1 MWFIKVPIT
10 YTLEEYKEQMGFYD
24 SYKEIKM
31 IYFENYNLLKEQYKG
46 EIDTT
51 YVITTY
57 TNLIDKY
64 FNKIYQNTK
73 DLKEEEI
80 EKYIKE
86 NLAEIQINMGLA
98 EVEEFINLVNILKSY
113 KISERAYT
121 GGKLLE
127 NSIKDY
133 DTYMSF
139 LLEMYYDVIDPT
151 SINRQGGDTGSQ
163 YRTGIYYVDPKD
175 ESIIKHSIMD
185 LQKNYDEKIA
195 IEVEPLTQYFIAEE
209 YHQKYL
215 DKNPGGYCHIRPDKF
230 LKAENAI
237 DSIVNDN

>member
-1 MWFIKVPIT
+1 LLKYKIVVGILILVNIITGIYIMWFIKVPIT

-80 EKYIKE
+80 EKYFKE

-121 GGKLLE
+121 GGKLVE

-139 LLEMYYDVIDPT
+139 LLEMYYGEVTITFDVYL
-151 SINRQGGDTGSQ
+151 SK
-163 YRTGIYYVDPKD
+163 KD
-175 ESIIKHSIMD
+175 NIEEPIIK
-185 LQKNYDEKIA
+185 
-195 IEVEPLTQYFIAEE
+195 FIPVKEE
-209 YHQKYL
+209 L
-215 DKNPGGYCHIRPDKF
+215 
-230 LKAENAI
+230 
-237 DSIVNDN
+237 

>member
-1 MWFIKVPIT
+1 MLKYKIVVGILILVNIITGIYIMWFIKVPIT

-80 EKYIKE
+80 EKYFKE
-86 NLAEIQINMGLA
+86 NLAEIQINMGLT

-121 GGKLLE
+121 GGKLVE

-139 LLEMYYDVIDPT
+139 LLEMYYGEVTITFDVYL
-151 SINRQGGDTGSQ
+151 SK
-163 YRTGIYYVDPKD
+163 KD
-175 ESIIKHSIMD
+175 NIEEPIIK
-185 LQKNYDEKIA
+185 
-195 IEVEPLTQYFIAEE
+195 FIPVKEE
-209 YHQKYL
+209 L
-215 DKNPGGYCHIRPDKF
+215 
-230 LKAENAI
+230 
-237 DSIVNDN
+237 

>member
-1 MWFIKVPIT
+1 MHMHKIELGWKLLLKYKIVVGILILVNIITGIYIMWFIKVPIT

-80 EKYIKE
+80 EKYFKE
-86 NLAEIQINMGLA
+86 NLAEIQINMGLT

-121 GGKLLE
+121 GGKLVE

-139 LLEMYYDVIDPT
+139 LLEMYYGEVAITFDVYL
-151 SINRQGGDTGSQ
+151 SK
-163 YRTGIYYVDPKD
+163 KD
-175 ESIIKHSIMD
+175 NIEEPIIK
-185 LQKNYDEKIA
+185 
-195 IEVEPLTQYFIAEE
+195 FIPVKEE
-209 YHQKYL
+209 L
-215 DKNPGGYCHIRPDKF
+215 
-230 LKAENAI
+230 
-237 DSIVNDN
+237 

>member
-1 MWFIKVPIT
+1 
-10 YTLEEYKEQMGFYD
+10 MGFYD

-80 EKYIKE
+80 EKYFKE
-86 NLAEIQINMGLA
+86 NLAEIQINMGLT

-113 KISERAYT
+113 KISEREYT
-121 GGKLLE
+121 GGKLVE

-133 DTYMSF
+133 DTYISF
-139 LLEMYYDVIDPT
+139 LLDIHYGEVTITFDVYL
-151 SINRQGGDTGSQ
+151 SK
-163 YRTGIYYVDPKD
+163 KD
-175 ESIIKHSIMD
+175 NIEEPIIK
-185 LQKNYDEKIA
+185 
-195 IEVEPLTQYFIAEE
+195 FIPVKEE
-209 YHQKYL
+209 L
-215 DKNPGGYCHIRPDKF
+215 
-230 LKAENAI
+230 
-237 DSIVNDN
+237 

>member
-1 MWFIKVPIT
+1 LLKYKIVVGILILVNIITGIYIMWFIKVPIT

-80 EKYIKE
+80 EKYFKE
-86 NLAEIQINMGLA
+86 NLAEIQINMGLT

-121 GGKLLE
+121 GGKLVE

-139 LLEMYYDVIDPT
+139 LLEMYYGEVTITFDVYL
-151 SINRQGGDTGSQ
+151 SK
-163 YRTGIYYVDPKD
+163 KD
-175 ESIIKHSIMD
+175 NIEEPIIK
-185 LQKNYDEKIA
+185 
-195 IEVEPLTQYFIAEE
+195 FIPVKEE
-209 YHQKYL
+209 L
-215 DKNPGGYCHIRPDKF
+215 
-230 LKAENAI
+230 
-237 DSIVNDN
+237 

>member
-1 MWFIKVPIT
+1 LLKYKIVVGILILVNIITGIYIMWFIKVPIT

-31 IYFENYNLLKEQYKG
+31 IYFENYNLLKEQHKG

-80 EKYIKE
+80 EKYFKE
-86 NLAEIQINMGLA
+86 NLAEIQINMGLT

-121 GGKLLE
+121 GGKLVE

-139 LLEMYYDVIDPT
+139 LLEMYYGEVTITFDVYL
-151 SINRQGGDTGSQ
+151 SK
-163 YRTGIYYVDPKD
+163 KD
-175 ESIIKHSIMD
+175 NIEEPIIK
-185 LQKNYDEKIA
+185 
-195 IEVEPLTQYFIAEE
+195 FIPVKEE
-209 YHQKYL
+209 L
-215 DKNPGGYCHIRPDKF
+215 
-230 LKAENAI
+230 
-237 DSIVNDN
+237 

>member
-1 MWFIKVPIT
+1 MHMHKIELGWKLLLKYKIVVGILILVNIITGIYIMWFIKVPIT

-80 EKYIKE
+80 EKYFKE
-86 NLAEIQINMGLA
+86 NLAEIQINMGLT

-121 GGKLLE
+121 GGKLVE

-139 LLEMYYDVIDPT
+139 LLEMYYGEVTITFDVYL
-151 SINRQGGDTGSQ
+151 SK
-163 YRTGIYYVDPKD
+163 KD
-175 ESIIKHSIMD
+175 NIEEPIIK
-185 LQKNYDEKIA
+185 
-195 IEVEPLTQYFIAEE
+195 FIPVKEE
-209 YHQKYL
+209 L
-215 DKNPGGYCHIRPDKF
+215 
-230 LKAENAI
+230 
-237 DSIVNDN
+237 

>member
-1 MWFIKVPIT
+1 
-10 YTLEEYKEQMGFYD
+10 MGFYD

-80 EKYIKE
+80 EKYFKE

-121 GGKLLE
+121 GGKLVE

-133 DTYMSF
+133 DTYISF
-139 LLEMYYDVIDPT
+139 LLDIHYGEVAITFDVYL
-151 SINRQGGDTGSQ
+151 SK
-163 YRTGIYYVDPKD
+163 KD
-175 ESIIKHSIMD
+175 NIEEPIIK
-185 LQKNYDEKIA
+185 
-195 IEVEPLTQYFIAEE
+195 FIPVKEE
-209 YHQKYL
+209 L
-215 DKNPGGYCHIRPDKF
+215 
-230 LKAENAI
+230 
-237 DSIVNDN
+237 

>member
-1 MWFIKVPIT
+1 MLKYKIVVGILILVNIITGMYIMWFIKVPIT

-80 EKYIKE
+80 EKYFKE

-121 GGKLLE
+121 GGKLVE

-139 LLEMYYDVIDPT
+139 LLEMYYGEVAITFDVYL
-151 SINRQGGDTGSQ
+151 SK
-163 YRTGIYYVDPKD
+163 KD
-175 ESIIKHSIMD
+175 NIEEPIIK
-185 LQKNYDEKIA
+185 
-195 IEVEPLTQYFIAEE
+195 FIPVKEE
-209 YHQKYL
+209 L
-215 DKNPGGYCHIRPDKF
+215 
-230 LKAENAI
+230 
-237 DSIVNDN
+237 

>member
-1 MWFIKVPIT
+1 
-10 YTLEEYKEQMGFYD
+10 MGFYD

-31 IYFENYNLLKEQYKG
+31 IYFENYNVLKEQYKG

-80 EKYIKE
+80 EKYFKE
-86 NLAEIQINMGLA
+86 NLAEIQINMGLT

-121 GGKLLE
+121 GGKLVE
-127 NSIKDY
+127 KSIKDY
-133 DTYMSF
+133 DTYISF
-139 LLEMYYDVIDPT
+139 LLDIHYGEVTITFDVYL
-151 SINRQGGDTGSQ
+151 SK
-163 YRTGIYYVDPKD
+163 KD
-175 ESIIKHSIMD
+175 NIEEPIIK
-185 LQKNYDEKIA
+185 
-195 IEVEPLTQYFIAEE
+195 FIPVKEE
-209 YHQKYL
+209 L
-215 DKNPGGYCHIRPDKF
+215 
-230 LKAENAI
+230 
-237 DSIVNDN
+237 

>member
-1 MWFIKVPIT
+1 MLKYKIVVGILILVNIITGIYIMWFIKVPIT

-80 EKYIKE
+80 EKYFKE

-121 GGKLLE
+121 GGKLVE

-139 LLEMYYDVIDPT
+139 LLEMYYGEVTITFDVYL
-151 SINRQGGDTGSQ
+151 SK
-163 YRTGIYYVDPKD
+163 KD
-175 ESIIKHSIMD
+175 NIEEPIIK
-185 LQKNYDEKIA
+185 
-195 IEVEPLTQYFIAEE
+195 FIPVKEE
-209 YHQKYL
+209 L
-215 DKNPGGYCHIRPDKF
+215 
-230 LKAENAI
+230 
-237 DSIVNDN
+237 

>member
-1 MWFIKVPIT
+1 MHMHKIELGWKLLLKYKIVVGILILVNIITGIYIMWFIKVPIT

-31 IYFENYNLLKEQYKG
+31 LYFENYNLLKEQYKG

-80 EKYIKE
+80 EKYFKE
-86 NLAEIQINMGLA
+86 NLAEIQINMGLT

-121 GGKLLE
+121 GGKLVE

-139 LLEMYYDVIDPT
+139 LLEMYYGEVTITFDVYL
-151 SINRQGGDTGSQ
+151 SK
-163 YRTGIYYVDPKD
+163 KD
-175 ESIIKHSIMD
+175 NIEEPIIK
-185 LQKNYDEKIA
+185 
-195 IEVEPLTQYFIAEE
+195 FIPVKEE
-209 YHQKYL
+209 L
-215 DKNPGGYCHIRPDKF
+215 
-230 LKAENAI
+230 
-237 DSIVNDN
+237 

>member
-1 MWFIKVPIT
+1 MLKYKIVVGILILVNIITGIYIMWFIKVPIT

-80 EKYIKE
+80 EKYFKE
-86 NLAEIQINMGLA
+86 NLAEIQINMGLT

-121 GGKLLE
+121 GGKLVE

-139 LLEMYYDVIDPT
+139 LLEMYYGEVAITFDVYL
-151 SINRQGGDTGSQ
+151 SK
-163 YRTGIYYVDPKD
+163 KD
-175 ESIIKHSIMD
+175 NIEEPIIK
-185 LQKNYDEKIA
+185 
-195 IEVEPLTQYFIAEE
+195 FIPVKEE
-209 YHQKYL
+209 L
-215 DKNPGGYCHIRPDKF
+215 
-230 LKAENAI
+230 
-237 DSIVNDN
+237 

>member
-1 MWFIKVPIT
+1 MLKYKIVVGILILVNIITGIYIMWFIKVPIT
-10 YTLEEYKEQMGFYD
+10 YTLEEYEEQMGLYD

-80 EKYIKE
+80 EKYFKE

-121 GGKLLE
+121 GGKLVE

-139 LLEMYYDVIDPT
+139 LLEMYYGEVAITFDVYL
-151 SINRQGGDTGSQ
+151 SK
-163 YRTGIYYVDPKD
+163 KD
-175 ESIIKHSIMD
+175 NIEEPIIK
-185 LQKNYDEKIA
+185 
-195 IEVEPLTQYFIAEE
+195 FIPVKEE
-209 YHQKYL
+209 L
-215 DKNPGGYCHIRPDKF
+215 
-230 LKAENAI
+230 
-237 DSIVNDN
+237 

>member
-1 MWFIKVPIT
+1 LLKYKIVVGILILVNIITGIYIMWFIKVPIT

-80 EKYIKE
+80 EKYFKE
-86 NLAEIQINMGLA
+86 NLAEIQINIGLA

-121 GGKLLE
+121 GGKLVE

-139 LLEMYYDVIDPT
+139 LLEMYYGEVAITFDVYL
-151 SINRQGGDTGSQ
+151 SK
-163 YRTGIYYVDPKD
+163 KD
-175 ESIIKHSIMD
+175 NIEEPIIK
-185 LQKNYDEKIA
+185 
-195 IEVEPLTQYFIAEE
+195 FIPIKEE
-209 YHQKYL
+209 L
-215 DKNPGGYCHIRPDKF
+215 
-230 LKAENAI
+230 
-237 DSIVNDN
+237 

>member
-1 MWFIKVPIT
+1 MHMHKIELGWKLLLKYKIVVGILILVNIITGIYIMWFIKVPIT

-80 EKYIKE
+80 EKYFKE
-86 NLAEIQINMGLA
+86 NLAEIQINMGLT

-121 GGKLLE
+121 GGKLVE

-133 DTYMSF
+133 ATYISF
-139 LLEMYYDVIDPT
+139 LLDIHYGEVTITFDVYL
-151 SINRQGGDTGSQ
+151 SK
-163 YRTGIYYVDPKD
+163 KD
-175 ESIIKHSIMD
+175 NIEEPIIK
-185 LQKNYDEKIA
+185 
-195 IEVEPLTQYFIAEE
+195 FIPVKEE
-209 YHQKYL
+209 L
-215 DKNPGGYCHIRPDKF
+215 
-230 LKAENAI
+230 
-237 DSIVNDN
+237 

>member
-80 EKYIKE
+80 EKYFKE
-86 NLAEIQINMGLA
+86 NLAEIQINMGL
-98 EVEEFINLVNILKSY
+98 
-113 KISERAYT
+113 T
-121 GGKLLE
+121 DG
-127 NSIKDY
+127 
-133 DTYMSF
+133 
-139 LLEMYYDVIDPT
+139 
-151 SINRQGGDTGSQ
+151 
-163 YRTGIYYVDPKD
+163 
-175 ESIIKHSIMD
+175 
-185 LQKNYDEKIA
+185 
-195 IEVEPLTQYFIAEE
+195 
-209 YHQKYL
+209 
-215 DKNPGGYCHIRPDKF
+215 HI
-230 LKAENAI
+230 
-237 DSIVNDN
+237 

>member
-1 MWFIKVPIT
+1 MHKIELGWKLLLKYKIVVGILILVNIITGIYIMWFIKVPIT

-80 EKYIKE
+80 EKYFKE

-121 GGKLLE
+121 GGKLVE

-139 LLEMYYDVIDPT
+139 LLEMYYGEVTITFDVYL
-151 SINRQGGDTGSQ
+151 SK
-163 YRTGIYYVDPKD
+163 KD
-175 ESIIKHSIMD
+175 NIEEPIIK
-185 LQKNYDEKIA
+185 
-195 IEVEPLTQYFIAEE
+195 FIPVKEE
-209 YHQKYL
+209 L
-215 DKNPGGYCHIRPDKF
+215 
-230 LKAENAI
+230 
-237 DSIVNDN
+237 

>member
-1 MWFIKVPIT
+1 MLKYKIVVGILILVNIITGIYIMWFIKVPIT
-10 YTLEEYKEQMGFYD
+10 YTLEEYKEEMGFYD

-80 EKYIKE
+80 EKYFKE
-86 NLAEIQINMGLA
+86 NLAEIQINMGLT

-121 GGKLLE
+121 GGKLVE

-139 LLEMYYDVIDPT
+139 LLEMYYGEVTITFDVYL
-151 SINRQGGDTGSQ
+151 SK
-163 YRTGIYYVDPKD
+163 KD
-175 ESIIKHSIMD
+175 NIEEPIIK
-185 LQKNYDEKIA
+185 
-195 IEVEPLTQYFIAEE
+195 FIPVKEE
-209 YHQKYL
+209 L
-215 DKNPGGYCHIRPDKF
+215 
-230 LKAENAI
+230 
-237 DSIVNDN
+237 

>member
-1 MWFIKVPIT
+1 MHMHKIELGWKLLLKYKIVVGILILVNIITGIYIMWFIKVPIT

-80 EKYIKE
+80 EKYFKE
-86 NLAEIQINMGLA
+86 NLAEIQINMGLT

-121 GGKLLE
+121 GGKLVE

-133 DTYMSF
+133 DTYISF
-139 LLEMYYDVIDPT
+139 LLDIHYGEVTITFDVYL
-151 SINRQGGDTGSQ
+151 SK
-163 YRTGIYYVDPKD
+163 KD
-175 ESIIKHSIMD
+175 NIEEPIIK
-185 LQKNYDEKIA
+185 
-195 IEVEPLTQYFIAEE
+195 FIPVKEE
-209 YHQKYL
+209 L
-215 DKNPGGYCHIRPDKF
+215 
-230 LKAENAI
+230 
-237 DSIVNDN
+237 

>member
-1 MWFIKVPIT
+1 MLKYKIVVGILILVNIITGIYIMWFIKVPIT
-10 YTLEEYKEQMGFYD
+10 YTLEEYKKQMGFYD

-80 EKYIKE
+80 EKYFKE
-86 NLAEIQINMGLA
+86 NLAEIQINMGLT

-121 GGKLLE
+121 GGKLVE

-139 LLEMYYDVIDPT
+139 LLEMYYGEVTITFDVYL
-151 SINRQGGDTGSQ
+151 SK
-163 YRTGIYYVDPKD
+163 KD
-175 ESIIKHSIMD
+175 NIEEPIIK
-185 LQKNYDEKIA
+185 
-195 IEVEPLTQYFIAEE
+195 FIPVKEE
-209 YHQKYL
+209 L
-215 DKNPGGYCHIRPDKF
+215 
-230 LKAENAI
+230 
-237 DSIVNDN
+237 

>member
-1 MWFIKVPIT
+1 MLKYKIVVGILILVNIITGIYIMWFIKVPIT
-10 YTLEEYKEQMGFYD
+10 YTLEEYEEQMGLYD

-73 DLKEEEI
+73 DLKEEKI

-86 NLAEIQINMGLA
+86 NLAEIQINMGLT

-121 GGKLLE
+121 GGKLVA

-139 LLEMYYDVIDPT
+139 LLEMYYGEVAITFDVYL
-151 SINRQGGDTGSQ
+151 SK
-163 YRTGIYYVDPKD
+163 KD
-175 ESIIKHSIMD
+175 NIEEPIIK
-185 LQKNYDEKIA
+185 
-195 IEVEPLTQYFIAEE
+195 FIPVKEE
-209 YHQKYL
+209 L
-215 DKNPGGYCHIRPDKF
+215 
-230 LKAENAI
+230 
-237 DSIVNDN
+237 

>member
-1 MWFIKVPIT
+1 MHMHKIELGWKLLLKYKIVVGILILVNIITGIYIMWFIKVPIT

-80 EKYIKE
+80 EKYFKE

-121 GGKLLE
+121 GGKLVE

-139 LLEMYYDVIDPT
+139 LLEMYYGEVTITFDVYL
-151 SINRQGGDTGSQ
+151 SK
-163 YRTGIYYVDPKD
+163 KD
-175 ESIIKHSIMD
+175 NIEEPIIK
-185 LQKNYDEKIA
+185 
-195 IEVEPLTQYFIAEE
+195 FIPVKEE
-209 YHQKYL
+209 L
-215 DKNPGGYCHIRPDKF
+215 
-230 LKAENAI
+230 
-237 DSIVNDN
+237 

>member
-1 MWFIKVPIT
+1 MLKYKIVVGILILVNIITGIYIMWFIKVPIT

-80 EKYIKE
+80 EKYFKE

-121 GGKLLE
+121 GGKLVE

-139 LLEMYYDVIDPT
+139 LLEMYYGEVAITFDVHL
-151 SINRQGGDTGSQ
+151 SK
-163 YRTGIYYVDPKD
+163 KD
-175 ESIIKHSIMD
+175 NIEEPIIK
-185 LQKNYDEKIA
+185 
-195 IEVEPLTQYFIAEE
+195 FIPVKEE
-209 YHQKYL
+209 L
-215 DKNPGGYCHIRPDKF
+215 
-230 LKAENAI
+230 
-237 DSIVNDN
+237 